1 MDPFTAA
8 LLQAGLGMGASAIGG
23 LFGRNK
29 GPTQQQQNQQNQI
42 DQILAGL
49 RGEGPYAQMFS
60 ADRETFDQMYGDP
73 AREQFRTQTT
83 PAIQQGYIASGQ
95 QRGTGMEDTLTR
107 AGVNMDQMLNQQYGQ
122 YQQNAMANQMN
133 AINSILGYQGQP
145 NQQSAGSAAMQGV
158 GGYFAGSGFG
168 SNLDDILKALAK
180 QQGNASGVV
189 GNMGRG
195 SNMAQYAGSR

>member
-29 GPTQQQQNQQNQI
+29 GPTQQQQNQQNHI

-122 YQQNAMANQMN
+122 YQQNAMGNQMN
-133 AINSILGYQGQP
+133 AINAILGYQGQP
-145 NQQSAGSAAMQGV
+145 GAQSRGSAMAQGV
-158 GGYFAGSGFG
+158 GGYFASPQSGQDIGSIIQA
-168 SNLDDILKALAK
+168 ILG
-180 QQGNASGVV
+180 QQGGYQSNQ
-189 GNMGRG
+189 GRDQ
-195 SNMAQYAGSR
+195 NLAQYFGG